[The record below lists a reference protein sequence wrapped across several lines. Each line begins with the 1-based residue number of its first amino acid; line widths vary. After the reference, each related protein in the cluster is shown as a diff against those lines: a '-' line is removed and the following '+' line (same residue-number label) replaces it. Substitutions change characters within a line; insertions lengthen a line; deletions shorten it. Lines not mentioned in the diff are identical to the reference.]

1 MNEND
6 VLDPTVTI
14 PVDGGVTSD
23 EPLVLDPFAD
33 AALDTGIDAP
43 DTDTSPT
50 DGTETGD
57 SSDTGSTTVIDGG
70 DTFVSVLSNDTPT
83 SRIVTVNPYEIQEGD
98 NSLLAMVNTLFGD
111 YQPRTQTVTETY
123 PDGSSVTYTEVI
135 DGLGGLDY
143 YWLGGVLIFSIV
155 LWSFFKFLGGIFKA
169 R

>member
-6 VLDPTVTI
+6 GLDPYTTV
-14 PVDGGVTSD
+14 P
-23 EPLVLDPFAD
+23 AD
-33 AALDTGIDAP
+33 SGTDTG
-43 DTDTSPT
+43 
-50 DGTETGD
+50 
-57 SSDTGSTTVIDGG
+57 DTGSLDATGAETLDGADGDGTAAVVGG
-70 DTFVSVLSNDTPT
+70 DTYVNVISSDAPS
-83 SRIVTVNPYEIQEGD
+83 SRVVTVNPYEIQEGD

-143 YWLGGVLIFSIV
+143 YWLGGVLIFTIV

>member
-1 MNEND
+1 MYGND
-6 VLDPTVTI
+6 VLDSNATV
-14 PVDGGVTSD
+14 P
-23 EPLVLDPFAD
+23 AD
-33 AALDTGIDAP
+33 SG
-43 DTDTSPT
+43 TDI
-50 DGTETGD
+50 G
-57 SSDTGSTTVIDGG
+57 DTGSLDAAGSETLLDATDGDATAPVVGG
-70 DTFVSVLSNDTPT
+70 DTYVNVISSDAPS
-83 SRIVTVNPYEIQEGD
+83 SRVVTVNPYEIQEGD

-123 PDGSSVTYTEVI
+123 PDGSSVTYTEVV

>member
-6 VLDPTVTI
+6 VLDPNTTV
-14 PVDGGVTSD
+14 P
-23 EPLVLDPFAD
+23 AD
-33 AALDTGIDAP
+33 SGLDTG
-43 DTDTSPT
+43 
-50 DGTETGD
+50 
-57 SSDTGSTTVIDGG
+57 DTGSLDATGVETLDGTDGDGTATVVGG
-70 DTFVSVLSNDTPT
+70 DTYVNVISSDAPS
-83 SRIVTVNPYEIQEGD
+83 SRVVTVNPYEIQEGD

-143 YWLGGVLIFSIV
+143 YWLGGVLIFTIV